1 MDMATYLI
9 PSLELFTK
17 AYTTKQDGLVQ
28 RCLEVLSIDI
38 IIAVKILIFFN
49 IFTLKINYILDLGGD
64 IHVCG
69 NNGWS
74 GFAKNTQLTG
84 PVQKTYLSGTNATM
98 NAFVNFLIIL
108 IILKFYLFF
117 KFLVRR
123 GSWRIF

>member
-1 MDMATYLI
+1 MDMATYLT

-17 AYTTKQDGLVQ
+17 AYTTEQDGLVQ
-28 RCLEVLSIDI
+28 KCLEVLSIDI
-38 IIAVKILIFFN
+38 IIAVKILIYFKISVF
-49 IFTLKINYILDLGGD
+49 KINCILWLGGD

-98 NAFVNFLIIL
+98 NAFVIINFLIIC
-108 IILKFYLFF
+108 IIIKFY
-117 KFLVRR
+117 
-123 GSWRIF
+123 